1 MSNTL
6 KHSKNKNVTT
16 TSEEKTSETEL
27 ISQDLS
33 HEKASNNPE
42 KLITSK
48 NVALNTLVTMT
59 VELGR
64 SKIKIKDFLK
74 LSQGNVLILNK
85 SVQEPLDI
93 FINDYLIASGEI
105 VVLDK
110 QYGIR
115 ITNIKSYLNNT
126 DISSQN

>member
-6 KHSKNKNVTT
+6 KHSKNQNITT
-16 TSEEKTSETEL
+16 TSEQKTLETEL
-27 ISQDLS
+27 INQDFS
-33 HEKASNNPE
+33 HEKELNDSE

-48 NVALNTLVTMT
+48 NLVLNTLVTIT
-59 VELGR
+59 IELGK

-74 LSQGNVLILNK
+74 LSQGNVLVLNK

-105 VVLDK
+105 VVLDQK
-110 QYGIR
+110 YGIR
-115 ITNIKSYLNNT
+115 ITNIKSYLNNI
-126 DISSQN
+126 DISS